1 MQTQQHKL
9 FEAIGISTYNTQKN
23 LNAIRPLFEHT
34 DTQIALLGWLT
45 FLKYL

>member
-9 FEAIGISTYNTQKN
+9 FEAIGISTYNTQN